1 MVLLASE
8 IKLLMSSSPFNSQ
21 SAGVL
26 AGNKETYLYMWMI
39 SLCKGLGEVEFP
51 MFLRKE
57 IRQKCAAE
65 IPYRRWRCWLL
76 LVFYLQQRE
85 SGTRWTNGNSLL
97 LSSSFQI
104 TLEKSKTSKT
114 DDTAVAGNASVESW
128 PLPAAWFFLF
138 FNPARLEMLD
148 GENKIAGQA

>member
-8 IKLLMSSSPFNSQ
+8 VKLPMTSSPFNLQ

-26 AGNKETYLYMWMI
+26 AGNGEICLYTWMI

-51 MFLRKE
+51 MFLGTE
-57 IRQKCAAE
+57 IGQKCATE
-65 IPYRRWRCWLL
+65 ISCRRWRCWLL
-76 LVFYLQQRE
+76 LVFYLQQKE

-104 TLEKSKTSKT
+104 TLEKGKTRQT
-114 DDTAVAGNASVESW
+114 DDTAVAGSASVECW
-128 PLPAAWFFLF
+128 PLPAAWFFF
-138 FNPARLEMLD
+138 FSSVLPD
-148 GENKIAGQA
+148 GKCWMEKK